1 MARAKQPSISFAAK
15 FKMEREAQ
23 GAGGTFTW
31 KDQKYTT
38 NYAEEE
44 KSPGKLKR
52 KVKRTVKKAARK
64 TKRTERKATRKTNR
78 TARQATRKT
87 KRTAM
92 KAARKTARTTKR
104 TARKSSY

>member
-44 KSPGKLKR
+44 KSPGIF
-52 KVKRTVKKAARK
+52 
-64 TKRTERKATRKTNR
+64 
-78 TARQATRKT
+78 
-87 KRTAM
+87 M
-92 KAARKTARTTKR
+92 
-104 TARKSSY
+104 S